1 MTHET
6 ANPVESTP
14 DKAGSDRANHDA
26 LSRWTNEG
34 GAPAPS
40 ENATES
46 AADTTWFVPPIVV
59 PALLVL
65 IVIVRVLALA
75 Y

>member
-40 ENATES
+40 ENATD
-46 AADTTWFVPPIVV
+46 AADTTWFVLPIVV